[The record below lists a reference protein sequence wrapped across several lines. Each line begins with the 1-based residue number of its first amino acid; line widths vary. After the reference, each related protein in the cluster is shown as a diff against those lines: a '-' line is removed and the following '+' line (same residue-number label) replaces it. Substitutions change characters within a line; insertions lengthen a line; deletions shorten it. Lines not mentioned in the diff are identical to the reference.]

1 MAISIVYQ
9 AAPKNIEVKARGSVK
24 MEYLASIKY
33 SEPIVMEQYRQERDS
48 IREKAIDV
56 SNKPS
61 PNTDPDEKFFLIN
74 ETFFLANEKSSC
86 KTA

>member
-1 MAISIVYQ
+1 
-9 AAPKNIEVKARGSVK
+9 

-61 PNTDPDEKFFLIN
+61 PNTDPDEKFCLIN
-74 ETFFLANEKSSC
+74 ETVFF
-86 KTA
+86 